1 MKTLLIA
8 AVLGAT
14 VLAQE
19 AEAPKIDPDL
29 MAAWKTSVAF
39 AQATL
44 KAQADAL
51 AKTPEYK
58 AAKDAEQK
66 FNQLKAQIQQT
77 ASKKAPGYVL
87 DMEKWTLSP
96 QK

>member
-1 MKTLLIA
+1 MKTLLLAMMLGA
-8 AVLGAT
+8 AVF
-14 VLAQE
+14 AQE

-29 MAAWKTSVAF
+29 MSSWKTSVAF
-39 AQATL
+39 AQANL
-44 KAQADAL
+44 KSQADAL

-66 FNQLKAQIQQT
+66 MNQLKAQIQQT
-77 ASKKAPGYVL
+77 ASKKAPGFVL
-87 DMEKWTLSP
+87 DMEKWVLTP

>member
-1 MKTLLIA
+1 MRVLFLILA
-8 AVLGAT
+8 LSVT
-14 VLAQE
+14 VYAQE

-29 MAAWKTSVAF
+29 MTAWKSAVVS
-39 AQATL
+39 AQANL
-44 KAQADAL
+44 KTKAEVLAQT
-51 AKTPEYK
+51 KEYK

-66 FNQLKAQIQQT
+66 VNQLKAQIQQT
-77 ASKKAPGYVL
+77 ASKKAPGFVL